1 MLPRLQIAA
10 ILACV
15 ALTTAAANTLA
26 GDAADTDKLTRPT
39 KHTSAKEA
47 PKPNSRPVTSGKSE
61 GLSAPGTSGSRE
73 KESGDPKAL
82 VNPCQGKPMPN
93 WCNQ

>member
-1 MLPRLQIAA
+1 MTPRLQIVAIVACIALAA
-10 ILACV
+10 
-15 ALTTAAANTLA
+15 TATNTLA
-26 GDAADTDKLTRPT
+26 RDAADTDQSTRPS
-39 KHTSAKEA
+39 KVSPAKEA

-73 KESGDPKAL
+73 RESGDPKAL

>member
-15 ALTTAAANTLA
+15 ALTATATNTLA
-26 GDAADTDKLTRPT
+26 RDAVDTDKSTRPT
-39 KHTSAKEA
+39 KVAPTKEA
-47 PKPNSRPVTSGKSE
+47 PKPNSRPVPSGKSE
-61 GLSAPGTSGSRE
+61 GLSAPGSRE